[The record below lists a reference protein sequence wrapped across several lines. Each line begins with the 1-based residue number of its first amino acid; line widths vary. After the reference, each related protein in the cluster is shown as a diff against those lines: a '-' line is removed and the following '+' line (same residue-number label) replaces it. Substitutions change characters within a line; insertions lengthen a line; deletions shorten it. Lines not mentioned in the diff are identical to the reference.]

1 MLKIEDFNF
10 NLRSNP
16 QMQEFLYEFLE
27 LKPIKETKKS
37 GSFSTDEEVIK
48 HYANIENVEF
58 CKLLIQYRKLHK
70 ALNTYIYDIRRN
82 VFDDGMIHHELWL
95 NIAETFRSSSTDPN
109 LQNIPKHGAIIAGL
123 MWKIIRKIFV
133 KLGPDWLLGE
143 VDYDGAEVKCAA
155 MVGGDPQLITDVN
168 DDMDMHSHWAIK
180 LFGLKGYSYDE
191 IKTKFGENERFL
203 AKNNFTFAT
212 LFGAGNASIAVEMR
226 KSPFYEAYVRQFYNV
241 RTKKVQTWTPY
252 FVDFSEVHVKECQDE
267 FYTRYH
273 IHKKWQDTTVDSFY
287 KNGYVDN
294 PFGFRRRYPLARNE
308 IINHPIQSTS
318 FLLLLDS
325 LILVD
330 KELTNNN
337 WQTHLNNQV
346 HDSGLANI
354 NKYEAGDFIDMA
366 NDKMVNK
373 PHLLWTQKV
382 KMKTDWEFGKNW
394 LDMKRVK
401 SAAAETRL

>member
-1 MLKIEDFNF
+1 MIQIEDFNF

-16 QMQEFLYEFLE
+16 QMQEYLYEFLE
-27 LKPIKETKKS
+27 LEPFKQTKK
-37 GSFSTDEEVIK
+37 GGASTDEEVIN
-48 HYANIENVEF
+48 HYADQGVEF

-70 ALNTYIYDIRRN
+70 ALTTYVYDIKRN

-109 LQNIPKHGAIIAGL
+109 LQNVPKHGYIIAGL
-123 MWKIIRKIFV
+123 MWKVIRKIFV
-133 KLGPDWLLGE
+133 RLGPDWLLGE

-155 MVGGDPQLITDVN
+155 MISSDHQLIDDVN
-168 DDMDMHSHWAIK
+168 NDLDMHSHWAIE
-180 LFGLKGYSYDE
+180 LFGLKDYSYDQVKE
-191 IKTKFGENERFL
+191 LFGENERFI

-212 LFGAGNASIAVEMR
+212 LFGAGNKSIAIEMR
-226 KSPFYEAYVRQFYNV
+226 KSEFYETYVKQFYNQ
-241 RTKKVQTWTPY
+241 RMTKNQGWAEY
-252 FVDFSEVHVKECQDE
+252 FSDFSEHHVQECQDA

-273 IHKKWQDTTVDSFY
+273 VHKKWQDTVVDNYY
-287 KNGYVDN
+287 KTGYVNN

-325 LILVD
+325 LILID
-330 KELTNNN
+330 KELTDND
-337 WQTHLNNQV
+337 WRTHLNNQI

-354 NKYEAGDFIDMA
+354 NKYEAGDFIDMV

-373 PHLLWTQKV
+373 SHLPWTRKV
-382 KMKTDWEFGKNW
+382 VMKTDWEFGLDW
-394 LDMKRVK
+394 LNMKRIP
-401 SAAAETRL
+401 SAAGKTNI

>member
-1 MLKIEDFNF
+1 
-10 NLRSNP
+10 
-16 QMQEFLYEFLE
+16 MQEFLYEFLE
-27 LKPIKETKKS
+27 LKPIKETKK
-37 GSFSTDEEVIK
+37 GGNFSTDEEVIK
-48 HYANIENVEF
+48 HYANVEDIEF

-123 MWKIIRKIFV
+123 MWKIIRKVFV
-133 KLGPDWLLGE
+133 RLGPDWLLGE
-143 VDYDGAEVKCAA
+143 VDYDGSEVKSAA
-155 MVGGDPQLITDVN
+155 MVGGDPQLIEDVN
-168 DDMDMHSHWAIK
+168 NDLDMHSHWAIK

-191 IKTKFGENERFL
+191 IKTKFSENERFL
-203 AKNNFTFAT
+203 TKNNFTFAT
-212 LFGAGNASIAVEMR
+212 LFGAGNNSIALEMR

-354 NKYEAGDFIDMA
+354 NKYEVGDFIDMA

-373 PHLLWTQKV
+373 PHLPWTQKV

>member
-1 MLKIEDFNF
+1 MIQIEDFNF
-10 NLRSNP
+10 NVRSNP

-27 LKPIKETKKS
+27 LKPIKETKK
-37 GSFSTDEEVIK
+37 GGNYSTDEEVIK
-48 HYANIENVEF
+48 TYADQGIEF
-58 CKLLIQYRKLHK
+58 CTLLIQYRKLHK
-70 ALNTYIYDIRRN
+70 ALSTYVYDIKRN
-82 VFDDGMIHHELWL
+82 VFEDGMIHHELWL
-95 NIAETFRSSSTDPN
+95 MIAETFRSSSTDPN
-109 LQNIPKHGAIIAGL
+109 LQNIPKHGFIIPGI

-133 KLGPDWLLGE
+133 RLGPDWLLGE

-155 MVGGDPQLITDVN
+155 MIGGDPQLIEDVN
-168 DDMDMHSHWAIK
+168 NDMDMHSHWAIK
-180 LFGLKGYSYDE
+180 LFGLKGYSYEQIKE
-191 IKTKFGENERFL
+191 IYGENERFL

-212 LFGAGNASIAVEMR
+212 LFGAGNKSVAIEMR
-226 KSPFYEAYVRQFYNV
+226 KSKFYETYVRKFYDQ
-241 RTKKVQTWTPY
+241 RSIKRETWNSY
-252 FVDFSEVHVKECQDE
+252 YVDFSDAHVEKCQNE

-273 IHKKWQDTTVDSFY
+273 VHKKWQDITVDAFY

-325 LILVD
+325 LISID
-330 KELTNNN
+330 KELINNN
-337 WQTHLNNQV
+337 WQTHLNNQI
-346 HDSGLANI
+346 HDSGMANI

-373 PHLLWTQKV
+373 PHLPWTQKV
-382 KMKTDWEFGKNW
+382 KMKTDWEFGHNW

-401 SAAAETRL
+401 SAASETILF

>member
-1 MLKIEDFNF
+1 MIAIEDFNF

-27 LKPIKETKKS
+27 LKPFKETKK
-37 GSFSTDEEVIK
+37 GANYSTDEEVIN
-48 HYANIENVEF
+48 HYADQGIEF

-70 ALNTYIYDIRRN
+70 ALNTYVYDIQRN

-109 LQNIPKHGAIIAGL
+109 LQNVPKHGAIIPGI
-123 MWKIIRKIFV
+123 MWKIIRKVFV
-133 KLGPDWLLGE
+133 RLGPDWLLGE

-155 MVGGDPQLITDVN
+155 MVGGDNQLIEDVN
-168 DDMDMHSHWAIK
+168 NDMDMHSHWAIK

-191 IKTKFGENERFL
+191 VKEKYGENERFL

-212 LFGAGNASIAVEMR
+212 LFGAGNKSIALEMR
-226 KSPFYEAYVRQFYNV
+226 KSPFYETYVKQFYNQ
-241 RTKKVQTWTPY
+241 RMTKNQFWGDY
-252 FVDFSEVHVKECQDE
+252 FIDFSEHHVQECQDE

-273 IHKKWQDTTVDSFY
+273 IHKKWQDTIVDSFY
-287 KNGYVDN
+287 KTGYVDN

-325 LILVD
+325 LILID

-337 WQTHLNNQV
+337 WRTHLNNQI

-354 NKYEAGDFIDMA
+354 YKYEAADFIDMA
-366 NDKMVNK
+366 NEKMCDK
-373 PHLLWTQKV
+373 PHLPWTQSV
-382 KMKTDWEFGKNW
+382 MLKTDWEFGKNW
-394 LDMKRVK
+394 LDMKRVP
-401 SAAAETRL
+401 SAAGRTDM

>member
-48 HYANIENVEF
+48 HYANVEDIEF

-143 VDYDGAEVKCAA
+143 VDYDGAEVKVAA
-155 MVGGDPQLITDVN
+155 MVGDDSQLIEDVN
-168 DDMDMHSHWAIK
+168 NDLDMHSHWAIK

-191 IKTKFGENERFL
+191 VKTKFGENERFL

-212 LFGAGNASIAVEMR
+212 LFGAGNSSIAVEMR

-273 IHKKWQDTTVDSFY
+273 IHKKWQDTTVDAFY

-373 PHLLWTQKV
+373 PHLPWTQKV
-382 KMKTDWEFGKNW
+382 KMKTDWEFGANW